1 MGDINIVERFHQEHG
16 TPDWLKYQSEG
27 KKGEGFNQWLRR
39 IVLQDDPESSI
50 ISFTT
55 SYALKNGLEF
65 DPLGD
70 NIPSGSGGS
79 DAGKPS
85 RQRE

>member
-50 ISFTT
+50 KLYHF
-55 SYALKNGLEF
+55 LCFEEWFGV
-65 DPLGD
+65 
-70 NIPSGSGGS
+70 
-79 DAGKPS
+79 
-85 RQRE
+85 